1 MVFKIE
7 TIAIITFTDNG
18 EKIADKLKS
27 EFDCTGKND
36 KVKLNK
42 DKLDKDKFDKDKF
55 DKVKEAKKSDKDK
68 FYLSLNA
75 TFKVDIFNDR
85 KNNSKM
91 MGDIFS
97 NYDYIIFVS
106 AVGIAVRFISPHVS
120 DKLKDPGVVVV
131 DDREN
136 FAISLLSGHL
146 GGANEL
152 SKKVAS
158 VIGAMPVVT
167 TATDVN
173 KKTSIDLIMKRLN
186 ARLILE
192 DGKSDTTYKFSSEDI
207 RYIIKF
213 INSALISEK
222 KHVYI
227 INDGYKIDTRGM
239 IEIGKDEVEEI
250 IKDKTYENYLVIVS
264 NQASVHKVDS
274 SGFKNIIHVYPR
286 DVVVGIGCRRDT
298 SIADLKN
305 ALAEI
310 LSSNDLAFES
320 IGLFT
325 SINIKSDEKAII
337 ELSEEIGVGF
347 KTYPKEELQKFDR
360 LFKGSDF
367 VREKVGVSSVS
378 GASCFAASDKGM
390 ICNPTKFK
398 GIVLALGICDTI
410 ERKDL

>member
-18 EKIADKLKS
+18 EKIADKLKR
-27 EFDCTGKND
+27 EFDCTGEN
-36 KVKLNK
+36 NK
-42 DKLDKDKFDKDKF
+42 
-55 DKVKEAKKSDKDK
+55 AKSD
-68 FYLSLNA
+68 LSLNA

-91 MGDIFS
+91 MGYIFS

-106 AVGIAVRFISPHVS
+106 AVGIAVRFISPNVS

-131 DDREN
+131 DDGEN

-146 GGANEL
+146 GGANAL

-158 VIGAMPVVT
+158 VIGAMPVIT

-173 KKTSIDLIMKRLN
+173 KKTSIDLIMKDLN

-192 DGKSDTTYKFSSEDI
+192 EGKLDDTYKLSDIDI
-207 RYIIKF
+207 RYIIKLV
-213 INSALISEK
+213 NSAIISGK
-222 KHVYI
+222 KRVYV

-239 IEIGKDEVEEI
+239 IEIDRGELEDI
-250 IKDKTYENYLVIVS
+250 IEDKTCENYLVVVS
-264 NQASVHKVDS
+264 NRASVHRIDS
-274 SGFKNIIHVYPR
+274 SGFKNIVHVYPR

-298 SIADLKN
+298 SIADLKK
-305 ALAEI
+305 AIAEM
-310 LSSNDLAFES
+310 LCSNDIAFES

-325 SINIKSDEKAII
+325 SIDIKSDEKAII
-337 ELSEEIGVGF
+337 ELSEEIGVSF
-347 KTYPKEELQKFDR
+347 RTYSKEELQKFDG

-378 GASCFAASDKGM
+378 GASCYAASDKGM
-390 ICNPTKFK
+390 ICDPKKFK